1 MSDPLALASTWN
13 LVADAYLESVVP
25 HFEHYAADALAL
37 AAPAPEA
44 EILDVACG
52 PGTLTLLAARRVAR
66 VVAVDFSE
74 EMITRL
80 RERAGRAALLHVD
93 ARVGDGRALEFPDGS
108 FDAGFSMFGI
118 FLFDDRAQGLRE
130 LRRVLRPGAP
140 AVISS
145 WIDAERPRMVTIVRR
160 VGFEEAGAGVPP
172 EPALGTA
179 DKMRE
184 ELSAAGFGDVRVERS
199 VHALEFE
206 SPDRAWD
213 WLSRSLVPL
222 ILLRRQLG
230 EKGFRPV
237 EARIRTSIERELG
250 SGPQR
255 LEMPAWLGYGVA
267 QDRTDPETR

>member
-1 MSDPLALASTWN
+1 MSDPLAQVATWN
-13 LVADAYLESVVP
+13 LVADDYLESIVP

-37 AAPAPEA
+37 AAPKPEA

-52 PGTLTLLAARRVAR
+52 PGTLTLLAARKVAR

-80 RERAGRAALLHVD
+80 RERAGRAALRHVD
-93 ARVGDGRALEFPDGS
+93 ARVGDGRALEFPDRR

-118 FLFDDRAQGLRE
+118 FLFEGRGQGLRE
-130 LRRVLRPGAP
+130 LKRVLRPGAP

-145 WIDAERPRMVTIVRR
+145 WITAERPRVLTMVRQA
-160 VGFEEAGAGVPP
+160 GFEEAGTSVPP
-172 EPALGTA
+172 EPALGTS
-179 DKMRE
+179 DEMRE
-184 ELSAAGFGDVRVERS
+184 ELSAVGFNNVRVERS
-199 VHALEFE
+199 AHAIEFQG
-206 SPDRAWD
+206 PDGLWN

-230 EKGFRPV
+230 EEGFRPV
-237 EARIRTSIERELG
+237 EGRIRKSIEREFSVG
-250 SGPQR
+250 RQH

-267 QDRTDPETR
+267 